1 VIGLGLLVLFDLVTG
16 TGLLLGLGNEV
27 MQGMR
32 SPPVT
37 AEHIARLTEEVR
49 NLFSTV
55 SHDAEHDRL
64 RRELIDEIR
73 LSRRDSGQVPPPAGI
88 GTMAVPPVAASVTC
102 PDAERQPATAKMTS
116 RVEPCVGAPP
126 VAATESVTT
135 EQLAAAARPP
145 EPRLLAR
152 WVQLISP
159 NAECGSIAAGRAT
172 GAAILEL
179 CVPKLLVRAVLEGR
193 GACEDVAFRPGTH
206 VALQMRPR
214 SNPDPNAF
222 PVTLCEAEAEP
233 ADKAVAFADGSRIAW
248 DGLERLRRVAVLG
261 DTGCDTTK
269 GVRQDCYGAP
279 SWPFREVALAAT
291 GIPHGSAGPD
301 LVIHLGDY
309 RYRDGG
315 VGDSDNWDNWYQDFF
330 KPAEPLLLAAPWVM
344 LRGNHENC
352 FGQHGAGW
360 FFLLQPEVGTVSLC
374 AKDADR
380 DPDNQP
386 PYALDLRA
394 ADDGPTLRLVVVD
407 SANAKYR
414 CKSWARDFA
423 IRDQKRLRQ
432 LLRTRGTKA
441 WLLTHYPV
449 WDAAEDYLSNDAAY
463 NDVVRCKSDYEARPT
478 VYRYREV
485 MSAVVEEA
493 HGRLEAIISG
503 DTHNFQVLRV
513 HGAAPNEAKLDATSS
528 YPLQIIAGNGGTK
541 LDPALGPR
549 NTDKSL
555 VRTCDVGGDRVAYFQ
570 RKLAGSEP
578 RRRIVGKAV
587 CSYGYAAA
595 DRVGDRWTFSLQS
608 FGGATEAG
616 RTSCELGSADPSC
629 YRFLDKRHCTPLGE
643 DGDCLE
649 LRADPG

>member
-1 VIGLGLLVLFDLVTG
+1 MLRESGMAALVLSLTTQGPGRGESLSPKDTGPKEGSGSDRSANGRGRGPLTLRQGLIGLGLLVLFDLVSE

-27 MQGMR
+27 MEGMR
-32 SPPVT
+32 RPQVT

-49 NLFSTV
+49 NLSSAV
-55 SHDAEHDRL
+55 SHNAEHDRL

-73 LSRRDSGQVPPPAGI
+73 QNRGDSGQVPPPAGV
-88 GTMAVPPVAASVTC
+88 GTVAVPPVAASVAC
-102 PDAERQPATAKMTS
+102 PDAERQPATARMTT
-116 RVEPCVGAPP
+116 RVEPCVGTRP
-126 VAATESVTT
+126 VAAAESVTT
-135 EQLAAAARPP
+135 EQPAAAARPP

-159 NAECGSIAAGRAT
+159 NAECGSIAGRAT
-172 GAAILEL
+172 GAEILGL
-179 CVPKLLVRAVLEGR
+179 CIPKLLVRAVLEGR

-206 VALQMRPR
+206 VALPMGPR

-222 PVTLCEAEAEP
+222 PVTLSEAEADP
-233 ADKAVAFADGSRIAW
+233 GDKAVTFADGSRIAW
-248 DGLERLRRVAVLG
+248 DGLERLGRVAVLG

-309 RYRDGG
+309 RYREGG

-352 FGQHGAGW
+352 FGQHGVGW
-360 FFLLQPEVGTVSLC
+360 FFLLQPEVGIVSRC
-374 AKDADR
+374 ANDADR

-394 ADDGPTLRLVVVD
+394 GDDGPTLRLVVVD

-414 CKSWARDFA
+414 CSSWARDFA
-423 IRDQKRLRQ
+423 IRDEKRLRQ

-449 WDAAEDYLSNDAAY
+449 WDAAEDYLSNDAGY
-463 NDVVRCKSDYEARPT
+463 NDVVRCKSDFETRPT

-513 HGAAPNEAKLDATSS
+513 TAQPRTRRNWPRRAPIRCRSSPAMAAPSSTRHSDRATPTSRSS
-528 YPLQIIAGNGGTK
+528 
-541 LDPALGPR
+541 AL
-549 NTDKSL
+549 
-555 VRTCDVGGDRVAYFQ
+555 
-570 RKLAGSEP
+570 
-578 RRRIVGKAV
+578 
-587 CSYGYAAA
+587 
-595 DRVGDRWTFSLQS
+595 
-608 FGGATEAG
+608 AT
-616 RTSCELGSADPSC
+616 
-629 YRFLDKRHCTPLGE
+629 
-643 DGDCLE
+643 
-649 LRADPG
+649 